1 MEAAAFVVF
10 FVLPCV
16 VLAVLA
22 VGAAVFFKE
31 AFASSA
37 SKSSKR
43 ATGGPQLPL
52 LAGDAL
58 RRWAADLA
66 QNVVARYSALPK
78 SGQNAVALAQEVESK
93 ASEVLDLSL
102 PNVAVSRGAVSRRA
116 VCNDCRSEP
125 IRVTAPEALAIAEEL
140 RHSLPPYEAQQIYE
154 RAKNNVQ
161 HADSVPAESSA
172 EVGACP
178 LLAEGGR
185 CSVFSVRPL
194 HCRGR
199 CCPQCDAP
207 QKGSSSTAV
216 PANQFAATFS
226 DGLSEGF
233 SRGLSAAGLDG
244 GSYELNRALVEAI
257 EEPNA
262 LERFIRGEPFIAAPP
277 QAV

>member
-1 MEAAAFVVF
+1 MEAAAFLVF

-22 VGAAVFFKE
+22 VGAAAFFKE

-37 SKSSKR
+37 SKSGKR
-43 ATGGPQLPL
+43 AAGGPQLPL
-52 LAGDAL
+52 LAGEAL
-58 RRWAADLA
+58 RRWAAELA

-78 SGQNAVALAQEVESK
+78 SGQNAVALAQEIESE
-93 ASEVLDLSL
+93 ASQVLDRSL
-102 PNVAVSRGAVSRRA
+102 PNNAVSRWAQ
-116 VCNDCRSEP
+116 CNDCKSEP
-125 IRVTAPEALAIAEEL
+125 IRITAPEALAIAEEL
-140 RHSLPPYEAQQIYE
+140 RHSLPPYEAQRIYE
-154 RAKNNVQ
+154 RAKSNVQ
-161 HADSVPAESSA
+161 LGASEPAEA
-172 EVGACP
+172 PGCP

-185 CSVFSVRPL
+185 CSVFAVRPL

-207 QKGSSSTAV
+207 REEASSTAV
-216 PANQFAATFS
+216 SANQFAATFGE
-226 DGLSEGF
+226 GLSEGF
-233 SRGLSAAGLDG
+233 SQGLTAAGLDG

-262 LERFIRGEPFIAAPP
+262 LDRFVRGEPFIAAPS